1 MKAGDTLLFRVPDGY
16 GSPSQVFQVTLPNKQ
31 HQAPTYTWPQQ
42 EEQARYDSYEIRRYL
57 EKGIWQEVILWWV

>member
-31 HQAPTYTWPQQ
+31 HQALAYTWPQQ
-42 EEQARYDSYEIRRYL
+42 EEQALYSANDIRRYF
-57 EKGIWQEVILWWV
+57 EIGAWQEVILWWV